1 MDTRRRSAWQA
12 CMDMR
17 RRSAWIDEED
27 ECMDRRTGR
36 ECI

>member
-27 ECMDRRTGR
+27 ECRDRRRGR